1 MNSFALLLIP
11 TLVGAL
17 AIIAILHGVPMKHKG
32 LFLWGASLPTGFG
45 LISLVVFASF
55 LIMPSAGKMLSMF
68 GIMLLMVVF
77 LILAIRTP
85 SSETRIECLSRFQ
98 KVMVRIRDF
107 FHTPRPGPILRL
119 VITVGSFL
127 IFLLSLSK
135 ALQFQTLALPSQIFG
150 GWDAR
155 YIWML
160 KAKFIFQSP
169 AEWQLLFS
177 PQLSW
182 AHPDYPLLLPN
193 SIAWGWQVLGTESLL
208 WGPAVAFGFYVSC
221 AFLLVWYLAEH
232 VSAAT
237 GWMAGAFFALLS
249 PYWFWTLQ
257 QYADV
262 PAAFFLTAG
271 GLVLVTAFRTGDKK
285 LFGLAGLMAGFAAW
299 TKNEG
304 LAFIVWTGLI
314 LAGVCLKRYLK
325 KMPHP
330 FMPLVRTLL
339 GAALPL
345 VAVLI
350 LKIFLGTSGDDFESK
365 RTIANYIHLFFSGGS
380 RFLTTLGAFWTFTA
394 LPDIWNNLWRLFVVA
409 ICFLPFKGSRR
420 EGGYD
425 WVIFVLI
432 LLINFGYFL
441 AIYLTPGDLPWQ
453 IQTALSRLI
462 LHSGILV
469 IAFSFETLTFRRS
482 LPKSG

>member
-1 MNSFALLLIP
+1 MNPFALLWIPALI
-11 TLVGAL
+11 GAL
-17 AIIAILHGVPMKHKG
+17 TIVAILHDVPMKHKG
-32 LFLWGASLPTGFG
+32 LFLWGASLPTGLG
-45 LISLVVFASF
+45 LISLIVFASF
-55 LIMPSAGKMLSMF
+55 LIMPSAGKMLSMC
-68 GIMLLMVVF
+68 GIMLLMIVF

-85 SSETRIECLSRFQ
+85 PSTARIECLSNLQ
-98 KVMVRIRDF
+98 KTMVRIRDF

-119 VITVGSFL
+119 LITLGSFL
-127 IFLLSLSK
+127 IFLVSLSK
-135 ALQFQTLALPSQIFG
+135 TLQFQSLALPSQIFG

-232 VSAAT
+232 VSTAT
-237 GWMAGAFFALLS
+237 GWMAGAFFAVLS

-262 PAAFFLTAG
+262 PVAFFLTAS
-271 GLVLVTAFRTGDKK
+271 GLVLVTALRSRDKK

-304 LAFIVWTGLI
+304 LAFIVWTGLV
-314 LAGVCLKRYLK
+314 LTGVCLKRYFK
-325 KMPHP
+325 KIPHP
-330 FMPLVRTLL
+330 FTPLVHTLL

-345 VAVLI
+345 AAVLI

-365 RTIANYIHLFFSGGS
+365 RTIANYMHFFFSGGN
-380 RFLTTLGAFWTFTA
+380 RFLTTLEAFWSFMV
-394 LPDIWNNLWRLFVVA
+394 LPGVWNNLWRLFVVA
-409 ICFLPFKGSRR
+409 ICLFPFKGTPR
-420 EGGYD
+420 EGEYD
-425 WVIFVLI
+425 WVVFVLI
-432 LLINFGYFL
+432 LLINFGYFW
-441 AIYLTPGDLPWQ
+441 AIYLTPGDLQWQ
-453 IQTALSRLI
+453 IQTALVRLI
-462 LHSGILV
+462 LHSGILT

-482 LPKSG
+482 LPK